1 MEQTE
6 QKVSLDRGIILR
18 KQEEY
23 EVYMCDG
30 EGQDQQITTRRSVI
44 LSCCEKVITE
54 ASKWDADLL

>member
-30 EGQDQQITTRRSVI
+30 GGHDQQITTRRSVFFI
-44 LSCCEKVITE
+44 L
-54 ASKWDADLL
+54 L